1 MSNLKVLAINGAP
14 GSGKT
19 TFENMLKERMGAYY
33 CSRST
38 IDFVKE
44 IATKCGWDGT
54 KTLENR
60 KFLSDLKDLLT
71 SYNDG
76 PMRDIKRCLENFE
89 DDLRLHHVEDQPHI
103 FVSDLREPAGLQR
116 FKDEY
121 DAITILI
128 RRAAAEGQEQSNHAD
143 AEVFNFNYDII
154 IENNGDLKE
163 LQDKAKRF
171 LKERGWKKRW

>member
-19 TFENMLKERMGAYY
+19 TFENMLKARLGPYY

-38 IDFVKE
+38 IDRVKE
-44 IATKCGWDGT
+44 IAEECGWDGT
-54 KTLENR
+54 KTPENR

-76 PMRDIKRCLENFE
+76 PMQDIKWHLKLFE
-89 DDLRLHHVEDQPHI
+89 EDLRFHHVEDQPHI
-103 FVSDLREPAGLQR
+103 FVSDVREPAGLQR

-128 RRAAAEGQEQSNHAD
+128 RRTTAEEVKTSNHAD
-143 AEVFNFNYDII
+143 AEVLHFDYDYII
-154 IENNGDLKE
+154 NNNGTLDTLQQIAYDFIDLIFSKN
-163 LQDKAKRF
+163 
-171 LKERGWKKRW
+171 

>member
-44 IATKCGWDGT
+44 IAIKCGWDGT

-71 SYNDG
+71 NYNDG
-76 PMRDIKRCLENFE
+76 PMRDIRRCLENFE
-89 DDLRLHHVEDQPHI
+89 DDLRLHHVENQPHI
-103 FVSDLREPAGLQR
+103 FVSDVREPTGLQR

-121 DAITILI
+121 GAITILI
-128 RRAAAEGQEQSNHAD
+128 RRAAAEEVETSNHAD
-143 AEVFNFNYDII
+143 AEVLNFDYDYII
-154 IENNGDLKE
+154 NNNGTLDTLQKIAYDFVDLIFSKN
-163 LQDKAKRF
+163 
-171 LKERGWKKRW
+171 

>member
-38 IDFVKE
+38 IDRVKE
-44 IATKCGWDGT
+44 IAEECGWDGT
-54 KTLENR
+54 KTPENR

-71 SYNDG
+71 NYNDG
-76 PMRDIKRCLENFE
+76 PMQDIKWYLELFE
-89 DDLRLHHVEDQPHI
+89 EDLRFHYVEDRPHI
-103 FVSDLREPAGLQR
+103 FVSDVREPAGLQR

-128 RRAAAEGQEQSNHAD
+128 RRAAAEDVETSNHAD
-143 AEVFNFNYDII
+143 AEVLNFDYDYII
-154 IENNGDLKE
+154 NNNGTLDTLQKIAYDFIDLIFSKN
-163 LQDKAKRF
+163 
-171 LKERGWKKRW
+171 

>member
-19 TFENMLKERMGAYY
+19 TFENMIKARMGAYY

-76 PMRDIKRCLENFE
+76 PMRDIRRCLENFE
-89 DDLRLHHVEDQPHI
+89 EDLRFHHVEDQPHI
-103 FVSDLREPAGLQR
+103 FCSDVREPAGLQR

-121 DAITILI
+121 NAITILI
-128 RRAAAEGQEQSNHAD
+128 RRAAAEEVETSNHAD
-143 AEVFNFNYDII
+143 AEVLNFDYDYII
-154 IENNGDLKE
+154 NNNGTLDTLQKIAYDFVDLIFSKN
-163 LQDKAKRF
+163 
-171 LKERGWKKRW
+171 

>member
-19 TFENMLKERMGAYY
+19 TFENMIKARMGAYY
-33 CSRST
+33 RSRST
-38 IDFVKE
+38 IDRVKE
-44 IATKCGWDGT
+44 IAAECGWDGT

-76 PMRDIKRCLENFE
+76 PMQDIKRCIDDFE
-89 DDLRLHHVEDQPHI
+89 EELRLYHVEGQPHI
-103 FVSDLREPAGLQR
+103 FVSDVREPAGLQR

-128 RRAAAEGQEQSNHAD
+128 RRAAAEEVETSNHAD
-143 AEVFNFNYDII
+143 AEVLHFDYDYII
-154 IENNGDLKE
+154 NNNSTLDTLQQIAYDFVDLIFSKN
-163 LQDKAKRF
+163 
-171 LKERGWKKRW
+171 